1 MSIISSIMN
10 FLFSEENSGIDEV
23 NITSIERTA
32 IDQSGS
38 VGSFYD
44 VYQDQILGKSGV
56 SYQTQ
61 LSKSEKPFTC
71 VVYEGHTG
79 YTENL
84 LKMIDIIQS
93 LRLSIHLKM
102 IQPTGIACLI
112 DYPRIIDEYTRFLY
126 IYQEGR
132 IESCQNDL
140 IKKINSHQLTTLETN
155 ATHIIAQI
163 IWGIHAVVILQ
174 LPPDQEIEIDC
185 LLRQIC
191 HNLIHND
198 ELTLEMK
205 RLMDKIIFTTCYSN
219 LPDLTQLIKLEDI
232 YKRILQMKTNLDKHR
247 QLRYILS
254 SIRPSTPQ
262 RNSNNTIKIETD
274 RISFNYLEYYLVQRT
289 SEMKILKLKLDHD
302 LPKLLQGN
310 LQEQLNNAYDDYLEL
325 KCFHESYMQSFRD
338 SLIKVRQGQSPEIL
352 FNNEINLE
360 PPKEIKDRTN
370 VLLTSINDLVAK
382 AKLIKKLQNDKIE
395 YCNVVQLGI
404 QQGYN
409 EQLITDILFRNDSNK
424 AIFCSTDILMQQSSK
439 QWETMYYQMN
449 TLRERN
455 PKMSLVYADF
465 TYSTWY
471 LDKMVILSSIEQ
483 TISRCES
490 NLNLIPNKTTQEA
503 RLPTLS
509 LNNECINILLLGES
523 GVGKSTFINAFANYL
538 QFDTLKQAQSGKPIV
553 IIPVSFLI
561 AINDKF
567 DEELVKFGNADSNE
581 DHSKSGQSVTQQ
593 CRSYVFEKC
602 HEKRMRIIDTPGFGD
617 TRGDNQDELNMKVIF
632 SYINN
637 LTHLNCI
644 CFLLKPNVNQLNPF
658 LYSCFT
664 ELFQFFG
671 ANICNHLIFC
681 FTNARSTFF
690 TPGNTRPLL
699 KSFFDSFPIKEI
711 PLKKKNTFCF
721 DSESFRYLV
730 ALQKHLKFNEDDKKE
745 LEKSWLRSVEESKRF
760 RDFICH
766 EVKPYRKNIEWQSIQ
781 EAQLQINLMIRPML
795 EAMRN
800 ILRNILLYK
809 TNSSIKLSTTSVEQP
824 AIICYTCNRTA
835 YKFGHIWIL
844 LDCLHLLPNTC
855 TSNEQ
860 SSTEYKLSYEF
871 LNAQTN
877 ESIEILN
884 EQRKVLYE
892 TCTKLVRF
900 LITTTQTK
908 QDDPFLLGLIRMI
921 KEEQYICQN
930 YDQNN
935 FNSQLVDK
943 LIILKREYEQQFNQA
958 YSNDENQMLS
968 NVYELI
974 MSVNQIPMNGQLV
987 SSIQETS
994 SNCSKVAL
1002 TCSGTCL
1009 VGLAS
1014 DGGIDV
1020 QPCIL
1025 QMYII

>member
-1 MSIISSIMN
+1 
-10 FLFSEENSGIDEV
+10 
-23 NITSIERTA
+23 
-32 IDQSGS
+32 
-38 VGSFYD
+38 
-44 VYQDQILGKSGV
+44 
-56 SYQTQ
+56 
-61 LSKSEKPFTC
+61 
-71 VVYEGHTG
+71 
-79 YTENL
+79 
-84 LKMIDIIQS
+84 MIGIIQS
-93 LRLSIHLKM
+93 LRLSIYLKM

-140 IKKINSHQLTTLETN
+140 IKNIKSHQLTTLETN
-155 ATHIIAQI
+155 ATHIITQI

-174 LPPDQEIEIDC
+174 LPPDQEIEIDY

-310 LQEQLNNAYDDYLEL
+310 LQEQLNSAYDDYLEL
-325 KCFHESYMQSFRD
+325 KCFNESYMQSFRD
-338 SLIKVRQGQSPEIL
+338 SLIKVRQGQSPEIPI
-352 FNNEINLE
+352 NNEINLE

-581 DHSKSGQSVTQQ
+581 DHSNSGQSVTQQ

-745 LEKSWLRSVEESKRF
+745 FEKSWLRSVEESKRF

-800 ILRNILLYK
+800 ILRNILLYE
-809 TNSSIKLSTTSVEQP
+809 TNSSIKLSTTSIEQP

-974 MSVNQIPMNGQLV
+974 ISVNQIPMVKEQLDA
-987 SSIQETS
+987 IKNYQEFF
-994 SNCSKVAL
+994 L
-1002 TCSGTCL
+1002 TL
-1009 VGLAS
+1009 HE
-1014 DGGIDV
+1014 
-1020 QPCIL
+1020 QK
-1025 QMYII
+1025 Y

>member
-1 MSIISSIMN
+1 
-10 FLFSEENSGIDEV
+10 
-23 NITSIERTA
+23 
-32 IDQSGS
+32 
-38 VGSFYD
+38 
-44 VYQDQILGKSGV
+44 
-56 SYQTQ
+56 
-61 LSKSEKPFTC
+61 
-71 VVYEGHTG
+71 
-79 YTENL
+79 
-84 LKMIDIIQS
+84 MIGIIQS

-140 IKKINSHQLTTLETN
+140 IKTIKSHQLTTLETN
-155 ATHIIAQI
+155 ATHIITQI

-310 LQEQLNNAYDDYLEL
+310 LQEQLNSAYDDYLEL

-503 RLPTLS
+503 RSPTLS

-800 ILRNILLYK
+800 ILRNILLYE
-809 TNSSIKLSTTSVEQP
+809 TNSSIKLSTTSIEQP

-884 EQRKVLYE
+884 EQKKLLYE

-908 QDDPFLLGLIRMI
+908 QEDPFLLGLVRMI

-943 LIILKREYEQQFNQA
+943 LTILKREYEQQFNQA

-974 MSVNQIPMNGQLV
+974 ISVNQIPMNGQLV